1 MSPPYYDSNI
11 YMQSANLVVK
21 VAYLYYYKHMRQS
34 DIASQLEI
42 SVPTVSRLLKKAK
55 EQEVVR
61 FTIDQR
67 LLECL
72 EMEDHLRGRFRLRE
86 VIVAP
91 LQGDVQKMK
100 LEDLKK
106 TVALEGARYLQRIVT
121 EHDKLGV
128 AWGETVWYVYNYLNP
143 SQRINMEFVT
153 LHGFLNHAASKLD
166 SSWLVPRIAKAF
178 GGKSYSIDYKG
189 FQSRKSDVIQI
200 MQDENVRRA
209 FDQFP
214 YLTLSVSGVGMFYP
228 EPQSILATGHYLSDS
243 AMEQLR
249 QAGVYG
255 DLIFRFFDQNGN
267 ECDTDMRYQC
277 IGIPWEIYKR
287 IPNKIIVAAGEKK
300 KDVIIA
306 LLRGRLVD
314 TLIIDES
321 LARSICRSLD

>member
-1 MSPPYYDSNI
+1 MSPTYYDSNI
-11 YMQSANLVVK
+11 YLQSANLVVK
-21 VAYLYYYKHMRQS
+21 VAYLYYYQHMRQS
-34 DIASQLEI
+34 DIARQLGI

-55 EQEVVR
+55 EQEIVR

-67 LLECL
+67 LVECL
-72 EMEDHLRGRFRLRE
+72 EIENLLREQFHLRE

-91 LQGDVQKMK
+91 LQGDIRKMK

-128 AWGETVWYVYNYLNP
+128 AWGGTVWYVYNYLNP

-189 FQSRKSDVIQI
+189 FQARKSDVIEI
-200 MQDENVRRA
+200 MQDENVRQV

-228 EPQSILATGHYLSDS
+228 EHQSILATGNYLSENT
-243 AMEQLR
+243 MEQLR

-267 ECDTDMRYQC
+267 ECDTDMRYRC

-287 IPNKIIVAAGEKK
+287 IPNKVIVAAGEKK

-306 LLRGRLVD
+306 TLRGKLVD
-314 TLIIDES
+314 TLIIDET
-321 LARSICRSLD
+321 LARSIYRSLN